1 MAKEAAPIPF
11 DEFAKRLPVIFDALA
26 HQQEGVVVERD
37 GKRYRIEPDSAPPTP
52 PLATGDDLWA
62 DYDPERVLAG
72 LLAGAGALAQV
83 DTAQLLKELRA
94 QREQDSQ
101 GRHD

>member
-11 DEFAKRLPVIFDALA
+11 DEFAKRLPAIFDTLA

-37 GKRYRIEPDSAPPTP
+37 GKRFRIEPDSASPTP
-52 PLATGDDLWA
+52 HLATGDDLWA
-62 DYDPERVLAG
+62 GYNPARVLAG
-72 LLAGAGALAQV
+72 LSASAGALAQV
-83 DTAQLLKELRA
+83 DTAQLLNDLHA